1 MKKILTFI
9 FLGFFQ
15 ATLFANTTNDTGFT
29 ITGNMVGFS
38 DSTEVNLEDQNTGE
52 QLASGKIL
60 KGKFTLKGKI
70 TEPTLCWLK
79 IAGDEKQYIFVEN
92 RSISVTGIKPIRT
105 NYSVSGSQAHNDFM
119 DFQKSFNPLIVRLQT
134 IVTAINSAPPYSPQ
148 RDSMMLIYDK
158 IRDTI
163 QKNID
168 VYVDKHKSSFV
179 TPFVLFVTTQFY
191 EDPVLLEQR
200 FLRLDSVVRS
210 TPTSISLKNYIDYHK
225 VGAVGTH
232 AIDFTQADTS
242 GVQVSL
248 SSFKGKYVLVD
259 FWASW
264 CGPCRMENPNVV
276 ANFNKF
282 KSKNFTVLGV
292 SLDRPG
298 QKENWMAA
306 IHKDNLT
313 WTHVSDL
320 QFWNNAVAKLY
331 RVESIPFNILI
342 DPQGK
347 IIGRNLKGADLDT
360 KLCEVLGCDTKPKP
374 F

>member
-1 MKKILTFI
+1 MKTILTFI
-9 FLGFFQ
+9 FVGFFQ
-15 ATLFANTTNDTGFT
+15 ATLLANTAKDSSFT

-38 DSTEVNLEDQNTGE
+38 DSTVVKLEDQNTGE
-52 QLASGKIL
+52 QLATGRIIKGKFIL
-60 KGKFTLKGKI
+60 KGKI
-70 TEPTLCWLK
+70 AEPTLCWLK
-79 IAGDEKQYIFVEN
+79 IAGDEDQYIYIEN
-92 RSISVTGIKPIRT
+92 KTISVTGIKPIRT
-105 NYSVSGSQAHNDFM
+105 NYKVTGSQAHNDFM

-134 IVTAINSAPPYSPQ
+134 IVPVINSTPYGPQ

-158 IRDTI
+158 IQDTI

-168 VYVDKHKSSFV
+168 SYVDNHKSSFV
-179 TPFVLFVTTQFY
+179 SPFVLFVTTQFY

-200 FLRLDSVVRS
+200 FLRLDSAVKT
-210 TPTSISLKNYIDYHK
+210 TPTSISLKGYIDYNK
-225 VGAVGTH
+225 VGAVGTN
-232 AIDFTQADTS
+232 AIDFTQPDTL
-242 GVQVSL
+242 GTQVSL

-264 CGPCRMENPNVV
+264 CGPCRAENPNVV
-276 ANFNKF
+276 ASYNKF
-282 KSKNFTVLGV
+282 KAKNFTVLGV

-298 QKENWMAA
+298 QKDNWMAA

-320 QFWNNAVAKLY
+320 QFWNNAAAKLY
-331 RVESIPFNILI
+331 RVQGIPFNILV

-347 IIGRNLKGADLDT
+347 IIGRNLRGPDLDI
-360 KLCEVLGCDTKPKP
+360 KLCEVLGCSTKDG

>member
-1 MKKILTFI
+1 MKTILTFI
-9 FLGFFQ
+9 LLGLLQ
-15 ATLFANTTNDTGFT
+15 TTLFANTDKDTSFT
-29 ITGNMVGFS
+29 INGNMVGFR
-38 DSTEVNLEDQNTGE
+38 DSTEVKLVDQNTGV

-60 KGKFTLKGKI
+60 KGKFTLKGKL

-79 IAGDEKQYIFVEN
+79 IAGDEDQYIYVEN
-92 RSISVTGIKPIRT
+92 KIISVTGIKPIRT
-105 NYSVSGSQAHNDFM
+105 NYKVTGSKSHNDFM
-119 DFQKSFNPLIVRLQT
+119 DFQKGFNPLMVRLQT
-134 IVTAINSAPPYSPQ
+134 IVPVINSTAYGPQ
-148 RDSMMLIYDK
+148 RDSMMLIYNGIQDS
-158 IRDTI
+158 I

-168 VYVDKHKSSFV
+168 AYIDKHQSSFV
-179 TPFVLFVTTQFY
+179 SPFVLFVTTQFY

-200 FLRLDSVVRS
+200 FLRLDSAVRS
-210 TPTSISLKNYIDYHK
+210 IPTGISLKNYIEYNK
-225 VGAVGTH
+225 VGAVGTN
-232 AIDFTQADTS
+232 AVDFTQPDTS

-264 CGPCRMENPNVV
+264 CGPCRAENPNVV
-276 ANFNKF
+276 ASFNKF

-298 QKENWMAA
+298 QKENWVAA

-320 QFWNNAVAKLY
+320 LFWNNAAAKLY
-331 RVESIPFNILI
+331 RVQGIPFNILVY
-342 DPQGK
+342 PQGK
-347 IIGRNLKGADLDT
+347 IIGRNLRGSDLDN
-360 KLCEVLGCDTKPKP
+360 KLCEILGCNTNLKP